1 MTSITEI
8 TQHPLSMIYNI
19 GEEFLFTCS
28 ASDADLLH
36 FLVNG
41 TPADDETIVN
51 QGYTQ
56 SGVDINGDI
65 SMRNLTGIAQIQHN
79 GTNIIC
85 AAVKLSPL
93 EVAISNVAVY
103 QVQGNNNSITS
114 SMIILVLLAIII
126 ILSYR
131 SIIISWWFILFFH

>member
-1 MTSITEI
+1 MSSITEI
-8 TQHPLSMIYNI
+8 TQHPLSMIYIN

-28 ASDADLLH
+28 ASNADLLN

-41 TPADDETIVN
+41 TPAADEIIDD

-56 SGVDINGDI
+56 SVVDMNGDI
-65 SMRNLTGIAQIQHN
+65 LMRNLTGTAQTQHN
-79 GTNIIC
+79 GTNITC

-93 EVAISNVAVY
+93 EDAISDIAVY

-114 SMIILVLLAIII
+114 S
-126 ILSYR
+126 
-131 SIIISWWFILFFH
+131 